1 MSNNVTDV
9 ILYQSKI
16 ITIRSLLNQ
25 IHCLFIVTKLLHS
38 ETLKNKSERRQ
49 KHCSHF
55 YMLLIICGNE
65 WQLEGPGDL
74 WLYYDTVGHV
84 IGLAHV
90 AF

>member
-1 MSNNVTDV
+1 MLLCN
-9 ILYQSKI
+9 KG
-16 ITIRSLLNQ
+16 RSLQSVVFYNQ
-25 IHCLFIVTKLLHS
+25 ITFLFVVAKLLHYLY
-38 ETLKNKSERRQ
+38 ETLKNKSERRH

-55 YMLLIICGNE
+55 YMLLIICGIE